1 MGKFEVDNLIQSK
14 GSSYSSKNSYLP
26 DHSYF
31 DSKFF
36 VHKSVRSAHFD
47 EVNRSKRMKRL
58 DQDFD
63 CDSNGFT
70 NLIIGCNSYDTM
82 EFRTDCPTPD
92 LITGKLKMGNYL

>member
-14 GSSYSSKNSYLP
+14 GSAYSIKQSYLS

-36 VHKSVRSAHFD
+36 VHKSVRSIHSG
-47 EVNRSKRMKRL
+47 ELNRRKRRKRL

-82 EFRTDCPTPD
+82 EFKMDCPTPD
-92 LITGKLKMGNYL
+92 LITCKYFI